1 MRANDPAGRR
11 LTAMAAYDPR
21 PRYPVAGAVHG
32 AGGLGRPAIVRVPAP
47 ANDNRPPFI
56 HVARLVMRLMCLVIA
71 VAAVA
76 VLLR

>member
-1 MRANDPAGRR
+1 MAAFDTRPRHHAAGAPAG
-11 LTAMAAYDPR
+11 
-21 PRYPVAGAVHG
+21 AGHHGRSAV
-32 AGGLGRPAIVRVPAP
+32 VRVPAP

-56 HVARLVMRLMCLVIA
+56 NVARLALRLMCLVIA